1 MCVVKYTQL
10 CIIIDFFN
18 YNFLTS
24 SSGHRCMLAA
34 LGMGYLPFR
43 IAAKSPLTLAELLE
57 MSGWFCFLCLALS
70 SRGGRAR
77 MINDLQI

>member
-1 MCVVKYTQL
+1 MFAT
-10 CIIIDFFN
+10 
-18 YNFLTS
+18 
-24 SSGHRCMLAA
+24 

-70 SRGGRAR
+70 SRGGRAC